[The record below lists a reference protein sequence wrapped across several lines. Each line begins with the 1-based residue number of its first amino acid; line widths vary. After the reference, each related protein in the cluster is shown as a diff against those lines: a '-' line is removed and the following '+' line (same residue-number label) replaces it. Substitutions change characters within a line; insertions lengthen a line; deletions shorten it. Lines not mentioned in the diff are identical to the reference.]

1 MSHTYIKRGADKGSS
16 QRRLPLLV
24 EFFFGARFRLFLLSI
39 GLSRLANE
47 NPQAMDSGIGDL
59 RALLEEFDN
68 NQFVSDPS
76 TANSFKAKG
85 PQPSQSASAT
95 IASIPNSVFELPN
108 DTFLQTPSA
117 PDVSATV
124 MPSFSSL
131 LNVEFC
137 YDNLISQ
144 ENAFSS
150 LELGGQ
156 LQSSNQSMLFDL
168 TSVQPSSL
176 PSVSD
181 PITHLVPPLAS
192 GAAVDS
198 PDDSEFS
205 DIVVR
210 YMQMLMEGSNDDKFD
225 TYSESPA
232 LLAVE
237 KPFYDIL
244 DEKVSTSIHKPLVF
258 SGHVSDGPD
267 DYTNDHHSNST
278 GSGSTAKDDEH
289 AESSQSQI
297 NPVVYSDCFQ
307 STLFLENSFGD
318 TVDGKAK
325 SILAMFPS
333 PDFLAESQSD
343 SQFQKGFEEGQK
355 FLPSNDKLVIDL
367 EVDDFRLPQVPTK
380 GKKVVEAKKEDK
392 VDDNQVSSSRGKKNP
407 HGQDVDLEAGRSNKQ
422 SAIFSDDSR
431 RTDLLDE
438 ILLSEELCVNAAA
451 KLKTKLQN
459 EANKVS
465 RSSNSKGSGSGKSR
479 GRKQSKREVV
489 DLSTL
494 LIHCAQAVAADDPRN
509 ANEMLK
515 QIRQHSSPEGDAN
528 ERLAHYFANG
538 LQARLAGTGSQIYHS
553 LTSKRFSV
561 TDVLKAYQLYT
572 TACPFRKLSHFFST
586 QTILDVAEK
595 ATKLH
600 IIDFGIYYGLQWP
613 CFLQRLSYRG
623 RPPKVRITGIDT
635 PVAGF
640 RPAELIDETG
650 RRLADYARSFSI
662 PFEYRSIAS
671 AKWETIRAEDLHLQ
685 SDEVLVVNCLYR
697 FKSLM
702 DETVVVDNPRDMV
715 LNNIRR
721 MNPDVFI
728 HGIVNGTYSV
738 PFFVTRFREAL
749 FHYSSVYDMIE
760 TNVVQKHESRQLI
773 ENVLFGREVLNI
785 IACEGTERLERPET
799 YKQWGVR
806 NLRAGFMQLP
816 VNRDIMKKA
825 KDKVKACYNKDFVVD
840 EDSKWMLQGWK
851 GRIIYALSSW
861 KPNNF
866 H

>member
-1 MSHTYIKRGADKGSS
+1 MKEVVNEVCPFWWSS
-16 QRRLPLLV
+16 SSAP
-24 EFFFGARFRLFLLSI
+24 
-39 GLSRLANE
+39 GLGLANE

-68 NQFVSDPS
+68 NQFFSDPS
-76 TANSFKAKG
+76 TANSFKVKG
-85 PQPSQSASAT
+85 PQPSQPAAAT
-95 IASIPNSVFELPN
+95 IASAPNSVIDLPN
-108 DTFLQTPSA
+108 VTFLQTPSA
-117 PDVSATV
+117 PGVSATA

-131 LNVEFC
+131 LNGEFC
-137 YDNLISQ
+137 YDHLFSQ
-144 ENAFSS
+144 ENAFSNV
-150 LELGGQ
+150 ELGGQ
-156 LQSSNQSMLFDL
+156 QQSSNQSMLFDL
-168 TSVQPSSL
+168 ASVQPSSL
-176 PSVSD
+176 PSVSN
-181 PITHLVPPLAS
+181 PVSHLAPPLVS
-192 GAAVDS
+192 GSTVDS

-210 YMQMLMEGSNDDKFD
+210 YMQMLMEEGSNDDKFD
-225 TYSESPA
+225 TFSENPA

-237 KPFYDIL
+237 KPFHDIL
-244 DEKVSTSIHKPLVF
+244 DEKVPTSIHKPPLF
-258 SGHVSDGPD
+258 PGHVSDSPD
-267 DYTNDHHSNST
+267 GYTSDHHSNST
-278 GSGSTAKDDEH
+278 GSGNTAKDNGGSCDEH

-297 NPVVYSDCFQ
+297 NPVVFSDSLQ
-307 STLFLENSFGD
+307 STFFLENSFGN
-318 TVDGKAK
+318 TADGMEK
-325 SILAMFPS
+325 SFLAMLS
-333 PDFLAESQSD
+333 SHDFLAQNQSD
-343 SQFQKGFEEGQK
+343 SQFRKGFEEGQK
-355 FLPSNDKLVIDL
+355 FLPSKDKLVIDL
-367 EVDDFRLPQVPTK
+367 GAEDFRLPQVPKK
-380 GKKVVEAKKEDK
+380 GKQVVEVKKEDK
-392 VDDNQVSSSRGKKNP
+392 VDENQVYSSRGKKNP

-431 RTDLLDE
+431 RTDMLDE
-438 ILLSEELCVNAAA
+438 ILLSEELCVTAAD

-459 EANKVS
+459 EANKAS
-465 RSSNSKGSGSGKSR
+465 RSSNSKGSSSSGKSR
-479 GRKQSKREVV
+479 GRTQSKREVV
-489 DLSTL
+489 DLRTL
-494 LIHCAQAVAADDPRN
+494 LIHCAQAVAAGDPRN
-509 ANEMLK
+509 ANELLK

-553 LTSKRFSV
+553 LTSKRYSV
-561 TDVLKAYQLYT
+561 TDILKAYQLYT

-650 RRLADYARSFSI
+650 RRLADYARSFNI

-685 SDEVLVVNCLYR
+685 RDEVLVVNCFYR

-728 HGIVNGTYSV
+728 HGIVNGTYSA

-749 FHYSSVYDMIE
+749 FHYSSVFDMIE

-773 ENVLFGREVLNI
+773 ESVLFGREALNI
-785 IACEGTERLERPET
+785 IACEGTERMERPET
-799 YKQWGVR
+799 YKQWSVR

-816 VNRDIMKKA
+816 LNRDIMKKA

-861 KPNNF
+861 KPNIF

>member
-1 MSHTYIKRGADKGSS
+1 
-16 QRRLPLLV
+16 
-24 EFFFGARFRLFLLSI
+24 
-39 GLSRLANE
+39 
-47 NPQAMDSGIGDL
+47 MDSGVGDL
-59 RALLEEFDN
+59 TALLEEFDN
-68 NQFVSDPS
+68 NQFFSDPS
-76 TANSFKAKG
+76 IANSFKVKG
-85 PQPSQSASAT
+85 PEPSQPAAAT
-95 IASIPNSVFELPN
+95 VTSVPNSVIDLPN
-108 DTFLQTPSA
+108 VTFLQNPSA
-117 PDVSATV
+117 LDISATAV
-124 MPSFSSL
+124 PSFSNL
-131 LNVEFC
+131 LNGEFC
-137 YDNLISQ
+137 YDHLFSQ
-144 ENAFSS
+144 ENTFSS

-156 LQSSNQSMLFDL
+156 QQFSNQSTLFDL
-168 TSVQPSSL
+168 ANVQPSSL
-176 PSVSD
+176 PSVCN
-181 PITHLVPPLAS
+181 PIAHLAPPLGS
-192 GAAVDS
+192 GDS

-205 DIVVR
+205 DIVVK
-210 YMQMLMEGSNDDKFD
+210 YMQMLMEVSNDDTFD

-237 KPFYDIL
+237 KPFYGIL
-244 DEKVSTSIHKPLVF
+244 DEKIPTSIHKSPLF
-258 SGHVSDGPD
+258 SGHVSDSPD
-267 DYTNDHHSNST
+267 DCTSDHHSSST
-278 GSGSTAKDDEH
+278 GSGSTAKDSGGLCDEH

-297 NPVVYSDCFQ
+297 NRVVFSDSLQ
-307 STLFLENSFGD
+307 SALFSENSFGN
-318 TVDGKAK
+318 TVDGMDK
-325 SILAMFPS
+325 SILAMLSS
-333 PDFLAESQSD
+333 PDFLAKNQSD

-367 EVDDFRLPQVPTK
+367 EVEGFRLLQVPKK
-380 GKKVVEAKKEDK
+380 GKKVAEVKKEDK
-392 VDDNQVSSSRGKKNP
+392 VDENQVYSSRGKKNP
-407 HGQDVDLEAGRSNKQ
+407 HGQDLEASRSNKQ

-431 RTDLLDE
+431 RTDMFDE
-438 ILLSEELCVNAAA
+438 ILLCQELCVNAAD

-465 RSSNSKGSGSGKSR
+465 RSSNSKGSSSGKNR

-489 DLSTL
+489 DLQTL
-494 LIHCAQAVAADDPRN
+494 LIHCAQAVAADDHRN

-561 TDVLKAYQLYT
+561 TDILKAYQLYT
-572 TACPFRKLSHFFST
+572 TTCPFRKLSHFFST

-613 CFLQRLSYRG
+613 SFLQRLSCRS

-650 RRLADYARSFSI
+650 RRLADYARSFNI
-662 PFEYRSIAS
+662 PFEYQSIAS
-671 AKWETIRAEDLHLQ
+671 AKWQTIRAEDLHLQ

-773 ENVLFGREVLNI
+773 ENLLFGREALNI
-785 IACEGTERLERPET
+785 IACEGTERSERPET
-799 YKQWGVR
+799 YKQWSVR

-816 VNRDIMKKA
+816 LNRDIMKKA
-825 KDKVKACYNKDFVVD
+825 KDKVKACYHKDFVVD
-840 EDSKWMLQGWK
+840 EDSRWMLQGWK
-851 GRIIYALSSW
+851 GRIIYALSTW
-861 KPNNF
+861 KPNIF